1 MLTSTRRRI
10 LTAATLVTGLAGVA
24 WGARAAARQTAPR
37 QAGAASPSTT
47 PALIAHPENIQPGL
61 ADQRPQLVLA
71 NPRAHDPRAREEG
84 EALFV
89 SYNCAD
95 CHGSDGAGDVAP
107 SFQDG
112 RWHFG
117 GTAGEV
123 YESIE
128 EGRPDGMPAWGG
140 RIPESQIWA
149 LVTYV
154 QSLSAGKD
162 VSTENFEGATVQRGG
177 H

>member
-1 MLTSTRRRI
+1 MAIDRTRAI
-10 LTAATLVTGLAGVA
+10 LTGLVVVVVGVSAASAMRPRERAPSLRAAQGVA
-24 WGARAAARQTAPR
+24 QE
-37 QAGAASPSTT
+37 SPS
-47 PALIAHPENIQPGL
+47 LIAHPEHVQLGL
-61 ADQRPQLVLA
+61 PIARRQLTLV
-71 NPRAHDPRAREEG
+71 NPREHDPKAVEEG
-84 EALFV
+84 RALFV

-95 CHGSDGAGDVAP
+95 CHGSEGSGGTGP
-107 SFQDG
+107 SLDDG

-117 GTAGEV
+117 PTVGDV

-149 LVTYV
+149 LVAYART
-154 QSLSAGKD
+154 LAAGKD

>member
-1 MLTSTRRRI
+1 MTRRRFQ
-10 LTAATLVTGLAGVA
+10 LVLAGGLAVVVAAAGVGWALQGGSPAATS
-24 WGARAAARQTAPR
+24 TAP
-37 QAGAASPSTT
+37 T
-47 PALIAHPENIQPGL
+47 LIAHPEHIQLGL
-61 ADQRPQLVLA
+61 PNGRPQATLA
-71 NPRAHDPRAREEG
+71 NPRAHDPRALNEG
-84 EALFV
+84 KNLFV
-89 SYNCAD
+89 AYNCAD
-95 CHGSDGAGDVAP
+95 CHGDEGSGGTGP
-107 SFQDG
+107 SLADD

-117 GTAGEV
+117 GTVGEV
-123 YESIE
+123 YQSIE

-154 QSLSAGKD
+154 RTLAAGKD